1 MRILVAIDDNQATQP
16 IIDALMGT
24 GWSDGTQMLLTT
36 VVSEGKVARAEKEQ
50 LASVQQELE
59 AVASELKAVLSH
71 CEIAAIVKEGDPR
84 EEIIAL
90 ATEMRADLVLMGTN
104 NRAVGSVSQA
114 VLNAAPCPVL
124 IAKNERDDLQ
134 DVQTGFRTVL
144 VPFDNSAYSQT
155 SLAWLL
161 QFKWLQNA
169 SFILLTIVDSQP
181 QSADDEAMAVIQE
194 TLNIAAQ
201 QLQSGLH
208 SARVATRIAFGKP
221 SETILE
227 AAQELQADLLV
238 MGSHGHTGIQKMI
251 LGSVSS
257 EVSRRVSCSVL
268 VVRGLVKK
276 DRAWQRT
283 GVMTL
288 PKIKHE
294 AEEQPSFR
302 RNNDRNE
309 SPHVFPGGMH

>member
-16 IIDALMGT
+16 IIDALIGT
-24 GWSDGTQMLLTT
+24 GWPNGTQMLLTT
-36 VVSEGKVARAEKEQ
+36 VVTESKAGRTEKQ
-50 LASVQQELE
+50 HVTAVQKDLE
-59 AVASELKAVLSH
+59 AIGSELKAVLSH
-71 CEIAAIVKEGDPR
+71 CEITVAVKEGDPR
-84 EEIIAL
+84 EELIVL
-90 ATEMRADLVLMGTN
+90 ANEMRADMVLMGSN
-104 NRAVGSVSQA
+104 NRSVGSVSQA

-124 IAKNERDDLQ
+124 IAKNDGDALQ
-134 DVQTGFRTVL
+134 DVQAGFRTVL
-144 VPFDNSAYSQT
+144 VPFDNSVYSQT

-181 QSADDEAMAVIQE
+181 QSADDEAIAVIQE
-194 TLNIAAQ
+194 TLSMAAL
-201 QLQSGLH
+201 QLQAGLH

-221 SETILE
+221 HEAILE
-227 AAQELQADLLV
+227 AALELQADLLV

-257 EVSRRVSCSVL
+257 EVSRRASCSVL

-276 DRAWQRT
+276 DRTWQRT

-288 PKIKHE
+288 PKITHE
-294 AEEQPSFR
+294 AEEQPTYR
-302 RNNDRNE
+302 KVNDCND